1 MNDRAVSVFEQYDLK
16 IEQTRKVR
24 GAIVAMTDIGPLAL
38 WEYAGKQVMDA
49 YLNKRKSLPPRR
61 QSEKLTALKKIEP
74 QRMKFLYKLE
84 KDLL

>member
-38 WEYAGKQVMDA
+38 WEYAGK
-49 YLNKRKSLPPRR
+49 P
-61 QSEKLTALKKIEP
+61 EKLELCKAVCDRLNESG
-74 QRMKFLYKLE
+74 F
-84 KDLL
+84 